1 MGKYGALGI
10 DNFKLPRMEVVE
22 VHTPMA
28 LKQSLERLG
37 KSFLQVH
44 PLAVDDDR
52 AGHFSRHVPVV

>member
-1 MGKYGALGI
+1 M
-10 DNFKLPRMEVVE
+10 
-22 VHTPMA
+22 HTPMA

-52 AGHFSRHVPVV
+52 AGQVPRSSKARSGSLTPGRQSLD